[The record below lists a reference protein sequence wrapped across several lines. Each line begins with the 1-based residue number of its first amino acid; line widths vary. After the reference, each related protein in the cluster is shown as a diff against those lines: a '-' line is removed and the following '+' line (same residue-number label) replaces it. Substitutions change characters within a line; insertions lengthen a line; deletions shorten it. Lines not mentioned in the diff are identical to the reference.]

1 VFISYA
7 GEDRD
12 QVASPLARTLSALG
26 VKVWYDV
33 TELQI
38 GDSLRESIDR
48 GLARSRFGVVI
59 LSPSFFAKHY
69 PQRELNGLA
78 QKEIDGENVLLPVWH
93 RVNDGEVRRYSPP
106 LADRIAARWDT
117 GLVAVVERLLRK
129 IRPDIAEK
137 LEQSGPLAN
146 EIARVAPSGT
156 LRARGVL
163 PYFRDVRKKQWQRIP
178 LDQRP
183 FPFAEGVH
191 GDFDIIDCWG
201 MRLQTGSR
209 YIMEFKLQT
218 SPEWEELECVFYLRA
233 PMGSPDA
240 GTWKRVISAGAAVA
254 LEEHSE
260 ELTTTGEDWLV
271 TCWGKRVSA
280 GSYPWLV
287 LWPAEQR
294 LMGEGGRTLVV
305 SFAAERHDAH
315 AQIASVSLTAALEP

>member
-1 VFISYA
+1 
-7 GEDRD
+7 
-12 QVASPLARTLSALG
+12 
-26 VKVWYDV
+26 
-33 TELQI
+33 
-38 GDSLRESIDR
+38 
-48 GLARSRFGVVI
+48 
-59 LSPSFFAKHY
+59 
-69 PQRELNGLA
+69 
-78 QKEIDGENVLLPVWH
+78 
-93 RVNDGEVRRYSPP
+93 
-106 LADRIAARWDT
+106 
-117 GLVAVVERLLRK
+117 
-129 IRPDIAEK
+129 
-137 LEQSGPLAN
+137 
-146 EIARVAPSGT
+146 
-156 LRARGVL
+156 
-163 PYFRDVRKKQWQRIP
+163 
-178 LDQRP
+178 
-183 FPFAEGVH
+183 
-191 GDFDIIDCWG
+191 